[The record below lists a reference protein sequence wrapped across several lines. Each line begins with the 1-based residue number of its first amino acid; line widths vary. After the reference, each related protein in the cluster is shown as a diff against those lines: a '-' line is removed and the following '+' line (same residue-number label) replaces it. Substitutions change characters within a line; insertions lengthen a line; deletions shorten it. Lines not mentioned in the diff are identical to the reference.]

1 MKMLKR
7 LKNNCNIL
15 YKRQFIF
22 VQLIFNRNSEITIV
36 GEFSICGV
44 LSKWEVVQ
52 EVVHHDLSVN
62 IFCIFVYKPVFYII
76 VQSCRL

>member
-7 LKNNCNIL
+7 LKNNYVTFYI
-15 YKRQFIF
+15 KEFIF

-44 LSKWEVVQ
+44 LSK
-52 EVVHHDLSVN
+52 
-62 IFCIFVYKPVFYII
+62 
-76 VQSCRL
+76 

>member
-7 LKNNCNIL
+7 LKNNYVTFYIKDSLFL
-15 YKRQFIF
+15 YNWY
-22 VQLIFNRNSEITIV
+22 LTEITIV

-52 EVVHHDLSVN
+52 EVVHHDPSVN